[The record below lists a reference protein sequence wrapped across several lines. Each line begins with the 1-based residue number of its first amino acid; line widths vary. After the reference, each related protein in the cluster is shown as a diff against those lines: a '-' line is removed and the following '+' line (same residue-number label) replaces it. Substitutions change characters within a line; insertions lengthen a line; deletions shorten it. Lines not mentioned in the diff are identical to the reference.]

1 MAFYHRYKP
10 AKRNTSTTPAE
21 TPLMERKGVWQGH
34 TVDWSPDTQAVALTG
49 PELIALQRK
58 HGTKDINI
66 SRATKVKQLMLDGKT
81 QTQIIRDLR
90 LLGRGFQSRMV
101 KEDHAAL
108 SKYVKNETK
117 KVQ

>member
-1 MAFYHRYKP
+1 MAFYHRYKAP
-10 AKRNTSTTPAE
+10 QRNTSTTPAE
-21 TPLMERKGVWQGH
+21 TPLMERKGVWKGH
-34 TVDWSPDTQAVALTG
+34 TVDWSPDTQAVVLTG

-66 SRATKVKQLMLDGKT
+66 SRATKVKALMLDGKT

-90 LLGRGFQSRMV
+90 LLGRGFQERMV
-101 KEDHAAL
+101 KADHAAL